1 MHDKLKSF
9 IAQHKL
15 IAKSDKIALAISG
28 GKDSVFAAHILN
40 EMKQLFVMVHVNF
53 NLRGEES
60 NGDALFVRNLS
71 ADLEYCNGV
80 FVKNVNTVKY
90 ANEQKLNS
98 QLAAREIR
106 YNYFDQLRS
115 QGEFTKLIT
124 AHHQDDQLE
133 TFFINL
139 NRQSGLKGLKS
150 IPVKRDF
157 IIRPFIFLNT
167 IEIKHYLEENNIVYR
182 EDSSNISDKYARNLW
197 RNKLLPEIAKKFP
210 DFNKNLVSSIQK
222 LTKENEVLNWLISEK
237 TSQLTREENDKL
249 YIDSEALTIFPQSA
263 IFLYRILDGRGF
275 NFSQCEQIVSSFDS
289 VGAMFYSGSHQLLVD
304 RDRFIVKNKEIENFT
319 SIEIYSTGT
328 FQLGEHTLDLKET
341 SSIQFNNNPKEE
353 TVNIPKELFPLTLR
367 YWQEGDR
374 IQPLGMKGKKLVSDF
389 FTDEKID
396 SFTKKSLPLLCLG
409 NEVLWVPG
417 YRISEKIKVKNEK
430 DLFRLRMLLCS
441 ENEN

>member
-1 MHDKLKSF
+1 M
-9 IAQHKL
+9 
-15 IAKSDKIALAISG
+15 
-28 GKDSVFAAHILN
+28 
-40 EMKQLFVMVHVNF
+40 
-53 NLRGEES
+53 
-60 NGDALFVRNLS
+60 
-71 ADLEYCNGV
+71 
-80 FVKNVNTVKY
+80 
-90 ANEQKLNS
+90 
-98 QLAAREIR
+98 
-106 YNYFDQLRS
+106 
-115 QGEFTKLIT
+115 
-124 AHHQDDQLE
+124 
-133 TFFINL
+133 
-139 NRQSGLKGLKS
+139 
-150 IPVKRDF
+150 
-157 IIRPFIFLNT
+157 
-167 IEIKHYLEENNIVYR
+167 
-182 EDSSNISDKYARNLW
+182 W

-304 RDRFIVKNKEIENFT
+304 RDRFIVKNMEIENFT

-389 FTDEKID
+389 FTDKKID

>member
-1 MHDKLKSF
+1 MHNKLKSF

-28 GKDSVFAAHILN
+28 GKDSVFAAYILN
-40 EMKQLFVMVHVNF
+40 EMKQPFLMVHVNF

-80 FVKNVNTVKY
+80 FVENVDTVKY
-90 ANEQKLNS
+90 ANEQRLNS

-167 IEIKHYLEENNIVYR
+167 IEIKYYLEKNNIVYR

-197 RNKLLPEIAKKFP
+197 RNKLLPEIAKKLP
-210 DFNKNLVSSIQK
+210 DFNKNLASSIQK
-222 LTKENEVLNWLISEK
+222 LIKENEVLNWLISEK

-328 FQLGEHTLDLKET
+328 FQLDEHTLDLKET

-409 NEVLWVPG
+409 NEVFWVPG

-430 DLFRLRMLLCS
+430 DLFRLRMLIYS